1 MNQHRSSNYSRYAAR
16 IGLYLSLSIF
26 VLVFTPGVSAA
37 ITPGPLPEIP
47 SKQTIANMT
56 KEQKEARMTEMR
68 ERVKEIKAMDKS
80 KMTREERKALRVEL
94 RQMNKEAHAMGY
106 TGGVYISV
114 GALII
119 IILLLILI
127 LR

>member
-1 MNQHRSSNYSRYAAR
+1 MKIRIYLPVLALLLGLQLFTGKAHATALSPETPSREA
-16 IGLYLSLSIF
+16 
-26 VLVFTPGVSAA
+26 
-37 ITPGPLPEIP
+37 
-47 SKQTIANMT
+47 IANMT
-56 KEQKEARMTEMR
+56 KEQKEARMETMK

-80 KMTREERKALRVEL
+80 KMTKEERKALRMEL
-94 RQMNKEAHAMGY
+94 KSMNKEAHAMGY
-106 TGGVYISV
+106 GGVYISV